1 MPDHRRR
8 TLEAIHDSAVDS
20 IITINEQGTIQTV
33 NPATETMF
41 GYQASE
47 LIGKN
52 VNILMPNPLRDEHD
66 NYLRNYLK
74 TGVRKIIGIGREIS
88 AIKRDGS
95 VFPIHLAVS
104 EVKLGDGLVFAGFI
118 RDLTELKLMQ
128 SRVMMNER
136 LAAIGQMV
144 SGLAHETRNA
154 FQRSHAC
161 LAELAL
167 DLDNMPNSLSLLNKV
182 QRALDDVHWLL
193 EEVRSYSA
201 PIILQRRPRSIALL
215 TQEAWQN
222 LVDTNPSSIAL
233 PKFALEQEPDFPES
247 CMIDDDRIKLVIR
260 NLLEN
265 AFFACRKPGQILVR
279 LKFENSDQPLV
290 RIEVI
295 DNGEGVAE
303 LDQETI
309 FNPFYTTKTKGTGLG
324 LAVSRRYVEAHEGR
338 IYVERADNGGACFVI
353 LLPIHSHSTRK

>member
-8 TLEAIHDSAVDS
+8 TLEAIHDSAVDA
-20 IITINEQGTIQTV
+20 IITINERGMIQTV

-41 GYQASE
+41 GYSASE
-47 LIGKN
+47 LIGRN
-52 VNILMPNPLRDEHD
+52 VKTLMPNPMQDEHD
-66 NYLRNYLK
+66 SYLRNYLK
-74 TGVRKIIGIGREIS
+74 TGTRKIIGIGREIS
-88 AIKRDGS
+88 AIKKDGS

-104 EVKLGDGLVFAGFI
+104 EVKLCEGLVFAGFI

-128 SRVMMNER
+128 SQVMMNER

-167 DLDNMPNSLSLLNKV
+167 DLNNMPNSLSLLNKV

-215 TQEAWQN
+215 AKEAWQN
-222 LVDTNPSSIAL
+222 IADANQPNTL
-233 PKFALEQEPDFPES
+233 PEFSLEQQADFPES
-247 CMIDDDRIKLVIR
+247 CLIDADRIKLVIR

-265 AFFACRKPGQILVR
+265 AFFACSKPGQILVR
-279 LKFENSDQPLV
+279 LKLEDSAQPLI

-295 DNGEGVAE
+295 DNGAGVPD

-338 IYVERADNGGACFVI
+338 IFVEQADNGGACFVVQ
-353 LLPIHSHSTRK
+353 LPLNSHSTRK